1 MSLKSK
7 TIFPAGLPN
16 MPVGKH
22 ACMMS
27 MLVGRTRKYQS
38 WNLLIPSGRRWM
50 SRFGRKGLP
59 LSYVFGQSFDHLM
72 ASTFGYCF
80 AIWWSLLVTASLE
93 PHDGTFFNLVL
104 RLELVI
110 GIPLGHRRDVFDWNI
125 NWPYVDWNL
134 LSKFP
139 FRHVLI
145 FLCITFFRR
154 HSLGYAC

>member
-16 MPVGKH
+16 VPVGKH
-22 ACMMS
+22 ACMRS

-59 LSYVFGQSFDHLM
+59 LSYIFGQSFDHLM

-80 AIWWSLLVTASLE
+80 AIWWSLLVTASSE
-93 PHDGTFFNLVL
+93 PRDGTCLTWFLGLNWSWAIHLCTDEMSL
-104 RLELVI
+104 MPTYNGLILI
-110 GIPLGHRRDVFDWNI
+110 GILF
-125 NWPYVDWNL
+125 
-134 LSKFP
+134 
-139 FRHVLI
+139 
-145 FLCITFFRR
+145 
-154 HSLGYAC
+154 